1 MNTLYLSLLAIQEGL
16 QTQGW
21 VVTISGFFIVV
32 IALIVLY
39 LVFSGLLKLLN
50 MDWKNIFNKDKEDK
64 VEVAVN
70 KDTDMNTSKNNVN
83 DDVIVAIGLA
93 LSMSMEVHDEESG
106 VLTIKRAQPRYSS
119 PWSSKILGINN
130 LNRY

>member
-1 MNTLYLSLLAIQEGL
+1 MLAIQEGL
-16 QTQGW
+16 QAKGW

-50 MDWKNIFNKDKEDK
+50 MDWRNIFNKDKEDK

-119 PWSSKILGINN
+119 PWNSKILGINN

>member
-16 QTQGW
+16 QVKGW
-21 VVTISGFFIVV
+21 IVTISGFTIV
-32 IALIVLY
+32 IISLIILFLIFTYV
-39 LVFSGLLKLLN
+39 SKIIN
-50 MDWKNIFNKDKEDK
+50 ADWKSLFNKKKNE
-64 VEVAVN
+64 VEVAEN
-70 KDTDMNTSKNNVN
+70 KNTDMNTSKDNVN

-106 VLTIKRAQPRYSS
+106 VLTIKRVCRNNS
-119 PWSSKILGINN
+119 PWASKILGINN

>member
-16 QTQGW
+16 QVKGW
-21 VVTISGFFIVV
+21 IVTISGFCIV
-32 IALIVLY
+32 ISALIILY
-39 LVFSGLLKLLN
+39 LVFSTLLKLLN
-50 MDWKNIFNKDKEDK
+50 VDWKSIFKKDKK
-64 VEVAVN
+64 VEVEAN
-70 KDTDMNTSKNNVN
+70 NNIDMKTSKNNVN

-106 VLTIKRAQPRYSS
+106 VLTIKRTQRVTS

>member
-1 MNTLYLSLLAIQEGL
+1 MLAIQEGL
-16 QTQGW
+16 QTKGW

>member
-1 MNTLYLSLLAIQEGL
+1 MNTLYLSLLAIQEGF
-16 QTQGW
+16 QVKGW
-21 VVTISGFFIVV
+21 VVTISGFLIV
-32 IALIVLY
+32 ITALVVLY
-39 LVFSGLLKLLN
+39 LVFSGLLKLIN
-50 MDWKNIFNKDKEDK
+50 IDWKSIFKKDKK
-64 VEVAVN
+64 VEVEEN
-70 KDTDMNTSKNNVN
+70 NETDMKTSKNNVN

-106 VLTIKRAQPRYSS
+106 KLTIKRAQTRYTS

>member
-1 MNTLYLSLLAIQEGL
+1 MLAIQEGL
-16 QTQGW
+16 QAKGW

-64 VEVAVN
+64 VEVAEN

-119 PWSSKILGINN
+119 PWNSKILGINN

>member
-1 MNTLYLSLLAIQEGL
+1 MLAIQEGL
-16 QTQGW
+16 QVKGW
-21 VVTISGFFIVV
+21 IVTISGFFIVV
-32 IALIVLY
+32 IALVVLY

-50 MDWKNIFNKDKEDK
+50 MDWKSIFKKDKDDK

-70 KDTDMNTSKNNVN
+70 KNVDMNTSKNNVN
-83 DDVIVAIGLA
+83 DDIIVAIGLA

-106 VLTIKRAQPRYSS
+106 VLTIKRAQPRYTS

>member
-16 QTQGW
+16 QTKGW

>member
-1 MNTLYLSLLAIQEGL
+1 MLAIQEGL
-16 QTQGW
+16 QTKGW

-119 PWSSKILGINN
+119 PWNSKILGINN

>member
-16 QTQGW
+16 QVKGW
-21 VVTISGFFIVV
+21 IVTISGFFIVV
-32 IALIVLY
+32 IALVVLY

-50 MDWKNIFNKDKEDK
+50 TDWKSIFGRDKDNKVV
-64 VEVAVN
+64 VEVN
-70 KDTDMNTSKNNVN
+70 KNADMKTSKNNIS

-106 VLTIKRAQPRYSS
+106 KLTIKRPQARYTS
-119 PWSSKILGINN
+119 PWSSKILGMNN

>member
-16 QTQGW
+16 QVKGW
-21 VVTISGFFIVV
+21 IVTISGF
-32 IALIVLY
+32 LIVIMA
-39 LVFSGLLKLLN
+39 LVVLFLIFSGVSKIIN
-50 MDWKNIFNKDKEDK
+50 ADWRSIVNKDKRKNE
-64 VEVAVN
+64 VEVVDNSN
-70 KDTDMNTSKNNVN
+70 KDMNTSKNNLN

-106 VLTIKRAQPRYSS
+106 VLTIKRTQRVTS
-119 PWSSKILGINN
+119 PWASKILGINN

>member
-1 MNTLYLSLLAIQEGL
+1 MLAIQEGL
-16 QTQGW
+16 QAKGW

-119 PWSSKILGINN
+119 PWNSKILGINN

>member
-16 QTQGW
+16 QVKGW
-21 VVTISGFFIVV
+21 IVTISGF
-32 IALIVLY
+32 LIVIISLII
-39 LVFSGLLKLLN
+39 LFLIFSGVSKIIN
-50 MDWKNIFNKDKEDK
+50 HDWKSVFNKGKKNNE
-64 VEVAVN
+64 VEVVENNN
-70 KDTDMNTSKNNVN
+70 KDMNTSKNNVN

-106 VLTIKRAQPRYSS
+106 VLTIKRAQRITS
-119 PWSSKILGINN
+119 PWASKILGINN